1 MRGGTKLSALGL
13 QWLVQEVFHAI
24 NVMYGRLSLD
34 AVWLGCGGL
43 WRTHRYSEESAL

>member
-43 WRTHRYSEESAL
+43 WRMRRYSEESAL